1 MTYVAVII
9 VGGIV
14 AVCASAIIA
23 GMLLDVMEDGDESD

>member
-1 MTYVAVII
+1 MTATLAII

-23 GMLLDVMEDGDESD
+23 SMLIDVMRDDDD

>member
-1 MTYVAVII
+1 MTTFTLILI

-23 GMLLDVMEDGDESD
+23 SMLFDVMDDDE